1 MGASLAVVTLPAAS
15 QTPRAGSGIYT
26 CLVGGKKVTS
36 DRPIPE
42 CLATGQ
48 KELNRDGSVLRMV
61 PPTMTEEE
69 KAALERKRVADEA
82 ERVRLRDA
90 ERRDKNLLG
99 RFPDE
104 AAHRRARDKALDD
117 GRNAVRSSEARLA
130 LLKAERKPLL
140 AEAEFYPPP
149 MTIPAKLRQQL
160 DANDASQKAQEGS
173 IQIANAEVERI
184 NTLYDTELAKLKR
197 LWAGAPLGSLGG
209 GNMAT
214 VSTAGTAA
222 ATPLPAAP
230 ASSRPR
236 ASPSPA
242 ASFTRP

>member
-1 MGASLAVVTLPAAS
+1 LIGAALVLSLPAAS
-15 QTPRAGSGIYT
+15 QPARTGAGIYT
-26 CLVGGKKVTS
+26 CLVQGKKVTS

-48 KELNRDGSVLRMV
+48 KELNRDGSVFRTV

-82 ERVRLRDA
+82 ERIRQRDA
-90 ERRDKNLLG
+90 ERRDKNLIS

-130 LLKAERKPLL
+130 ILKAERKPLL

-149 MTIPAKLRQQL
+149 MPIPAKLRQQL
-160 DANDASQKAQEGS
+160 DANDASQRAQEGL
-173 IQIANAEVERI
+173 IQNANAEVERI
-184 NTLYDTELAKLKR
+184 NSLYDVELAKLKR
-197 LWAGAPLGSLGG
+197 LWAGAPLGSLSGSS
-209 GNMAT
+209 MAT
-214 VSTAGTAA
+214 VSTAAA
-222 ATPLPAAP
+222 ATPLAAAP
-230 ASSRPR
+230 ASSRP
-236 ASPSPA
+236 A
-242 ASFTRP
+242 ASSPRP